1 MKLKLTAA
9 IAIACLSLL
18 TIGPAVQAGQ
28 FSGTQAAVVKK
39 KLLWAEEF
47 NSVEG
52 TAPNPRFWNYD
63 LGGGGW
69 GNKELQWYTDNNVST
84 DGAGAL
90 VISAEKLPA
99 QSDDDLPYECF
110 GTCQYFSSRILTK
123 GKLRFKYGR
132 IETRIQFPSGT
143 GTWPAFWLLG
153 SNIDAKTWPLSGEI
167 DVVELRGREPNL
179 AIGTVHGPG
188 YSGAEGKTG
197 VKRTNVSLAD
207 GFHVYAID
215 WAPNKITWYLDGKRF
230 HTVTSK
236 SVPKGK
242 YVFNQDFFLIMNLA
256 MGGEFDGGQ
265 MDTSIEKAEYKIDYI
280 RYYSLNGVGKLTR
293 K

>member
-1 MKLKLTAA
+1 MKFKLTAS
-9 IAIACLSLL
+9 IAIVCLSLMTL
-18 TIGPAVQAGQ
+18 GPGVQAGQ
-28 FSGTQAAVVKK
+28 FGGSHTAVVKK

-47 NSVEG
+47 NSAAG
-52 TAPNPRFWNYD
+52 TVPNPRFWNYD

-84 DGAGAL
+84 NGSGAL
-90 VISAEKLPA
+90 VISAEKVPEL
-99 QSDDDLPYECF
+99 SDDDLPYECF

-153 SNIDAKTWPLSGEI
+153 SNIDAKSWPLSGEI
-167 DVVELRGREPNL
+167 DVIELRGREPNL

-197 VKRTNVSLAD
+197 VKRTAVSLAD

-215 WAPNKITWYLDGKRF
+215 WAPNKITWYLDGKIF

-280 RYYSLNGVGKLTR
+280 RYYSLNGVGTLTR